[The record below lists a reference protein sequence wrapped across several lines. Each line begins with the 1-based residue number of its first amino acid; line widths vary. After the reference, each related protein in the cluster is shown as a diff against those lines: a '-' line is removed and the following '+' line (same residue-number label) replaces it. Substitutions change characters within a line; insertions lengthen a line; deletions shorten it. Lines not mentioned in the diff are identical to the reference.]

1 MVTKKNDHV
10 MDYIK
15 NIVFIFRLKIS
26 RLGFSKF
33 FMIVL
38 VNYYYFFHLNVHN
51 IKKKKK
57 ERKKERRVFNSS
69 YVKGKISINLLLPC
83 IIMTNNIKSKRKR

>member
-38 VNYYYFFHLNVHN
+38 VNYYYFFKFKFQNN
-51 IKKKKK
+51 KKKKKKKMKK
-57 ERKKERRVFNSS
+57 ERKKDVSSIHRMLRV
-69 YVKGKISINLLLPC
+69 
-83 IIMTNNIKSKRKR
+83 KSQ